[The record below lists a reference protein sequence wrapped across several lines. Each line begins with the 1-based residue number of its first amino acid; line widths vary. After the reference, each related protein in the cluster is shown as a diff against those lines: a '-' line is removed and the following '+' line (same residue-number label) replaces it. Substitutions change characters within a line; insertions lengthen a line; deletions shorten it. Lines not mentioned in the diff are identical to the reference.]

1 MNRRPLRM
9 QHESAVRWGRQRT
22 RMLVLRDK
30 QRWVA
35 VVWAARCI
43 EEELPAGGQRLSQLQ
58 LVGRAQAVGQGRG
71 RCCSAFIASSV
82 PLEQLHV
89 RRWAGQV
96 PLHAPRA
103 VVQHGLEELCGVC
116 L

>member
-1 MNRRPLRM
+1 
-9 QHESAVRWGRQRT
+9 
-22 RMLVLRDK
+22 
-30 QRWVA
+30 
-35 VVWAARCI
+35 
-43 EEELPAGGQRLSQLQ
+43 
-58 LVGRAQAVGQGRG
+58 VGQGRG

-96 PLHAPRA
+96 PLHAPGA

-116 L
+116 F